1 MKFAR
6 FAAPAAVPLAVL
18 IVVFKPRSTRAHGF
32 AGQRL
37 VPATILT
44 DDPFVVVEGDFR

>member
-18 IVVFKPRSTRAHGF
+18 IVVFKPPPTRAHGF
-32 AGQRL
+32 VGQRF
-37 VPATILT
+37 VSATLLT
-44 DDPFVVVEGDFR
+44 NDPFVVDEGDFR